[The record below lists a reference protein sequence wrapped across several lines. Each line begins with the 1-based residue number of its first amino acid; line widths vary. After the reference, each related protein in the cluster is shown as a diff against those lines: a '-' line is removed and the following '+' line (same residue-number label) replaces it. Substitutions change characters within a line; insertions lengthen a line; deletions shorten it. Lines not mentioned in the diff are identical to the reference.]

1 MSLEKLGFY
10 LRHLYYTNN
19 TNVITA
25 AKPETRLTFFLL
37 FLFLQNRIR
46 IRRNFFESI
55 LKGRFVCDQWRNER
69 RITIFFCFVMNSMNR
84 NSSFFRPHRNIFRP
98 RLILTS
104 EFNLI
109 FAELVFAF
117 LSLIRSII
125 LWAKLGFQVRYIMLN
140 NNLFNI
146 CSPDWI
152 EDYQYLLLSSFF
164 PESFQLLDQLDNL
177 F

>member
-1 MSLEKLGFY
+1 MGFY

-25 AKPETRLTFFLL
+25 AKPETRLTFF
-37 FLFLQNRIR
+37 
-46 IRRNFFESI
+46 FFTFSLPPKSNSNSPQFFWI
-55 LKGRFVCDQWRNER
+55 YSER
-69 RITIFFCFVMNSMNR
+69 SLCMRPMKEWAKNNNFFCFVMNSMNR